1 MNGDVKNRIWR
12 PERIKLTDDINVTP
26 EVIDYCIKKFR
37 RHERRLITLEKY
49 YQNET
54 AIQGRLMDDPDKP
67 NNRVSH
73 SFAKYITK
81 IATAYFMG
89 YGVKYEVDS
98 EDDAY
103 KAAYKQALDDILDSN
118 MTKIK
123 HFEEAKEM
131 GKRGISYEL
140 LFINPE
146 GKLKTQY
153 YQANEMIPVFSQTPA
168 NFLTMVLRPY
178 TLTSI
183 DGRGDDVEYVDVY
196 TKLYVYNFVRRRG
209 GQWQLQE
216 KFSHNFSDVPVI
228 IRMNNAELKGDFED
242 VIPQIDTYDKAVSD
256 TSNNL
261 DYFSDAY
268 LVFEGIDD
276 LTATDED
283 GNELSATES
292 AKVMKENRTIL
303 APSGCKPGFITK
315 DADDTASENHKNRTF
330 KDIFFLSQVP
340 NLTDEEFAGNLSGV
354 AIKYKLFGLE
364 ELCIEKETY
373 FRSSETK
380 KVRLITEY
388 INALQNTKY
397 DWRDVKLSFDRSAV
411 ANTYEAAQTINLL
424 RDVLSEET
432 LIGLYPEIDDP
443 AAELEKKQKEQAAEE
458 NTGTGDGNEPSGDDP
473 GQSEGVF

>member
-1 MNGDVKNRIWR
+1 MNGDIKNRVSS
-12 PERIKLTDDINVTP
+12 PERIKLADDISVTP
-26 EVIDYCIKKFR
+26 EVIDYCLKKFH
-37 RHERRLITLEKY
+37 RHQRRLSTLEKY

-54 AIQGRLMDDPDKP
+54 AIQGRVMEDPEKP
-67 NNRVSH
+67 NNKISH
-73 SFAKYITK
+73 SFGKYITK

-98 EDDAY
+98 PDEAY

-131 GKRGISYEL
+131 SKRGISYEL
-140 LFINPE
+140 LFIDPS
-146 GKLKTQY
+146 GRLRTQY
-153 YQANEMIPVFSQTPA
+153 YQADEMIPVFSQTPA

-183 DGRGDDVEYVDVY
+183 DGRSNDVEYVDVY
-196 TKLYVYNFVRRRG
+196 TRLYVYNFVRRRG

-228 IRMNNAELKGDFED
+228 IRMNNAELKGDYED

-276 LTATDED
+276 LDATDED
-283 GNELSATES
+283 GNELSASDS
-292 AKVMKENRTIL
+292 AKVMKENRTIF
-303 APSGCKPGFITK
+303 APTGCKPGFITK
-315 DADDTASENHKNRTF
+315 DADDTAAENHKNRTF

-364 ELCIEKETY
+364 ELSIEKETY

-388 INALQNTKY
+388 INALKNTKY

-424 RDVLSEET
+424 RDILSDRT
-432 LIGLYPEIDDP
+432 LIGMYPEIDNPDE
-443 AAELEKKQKEQAAEE
+443 ELKQRQKEQAAAE
-458 NTGTGDGNEPSGDDP
+458 NTGDG
-473 GQSEGVF
+473 SEEIF

>member
-1 MNGDVKNRIWR
+1 MNGDIKNRVSS
-12 PERIKLTDDINVTP
+12 PERIKLADDISVTP
-26 EVIDYCIKKFR
+26 EVIDYCLKKFR
-37 RHERRLITLEKY
+37 RHQRRLSTLEKY

-54 AIQGRLMDDPDKP
+54 AIQGRVMEDPEKP
-67 NNRVSH
+67 NNKISH
-73 SFAKYITK
+73 SFGKYITK

-98 EDDAY
+98 PDEAY
-103 KAAYKQALDDILDSN
+103 KTAYKQALDDILDSN

-131 GKRGISYEL
+131 SKRGISYEL
-140 LFINPE
+140 LFIDPL
-146 GKLKTQY
+146 GRLRTQY
-153 YQANEMIPVFSQTPA
+153 YQADEMIPIFSQTPA

-183 DGRGDDVEYVDVY
+183 DGRSNDVEYVDVY

-228 IRMNNAELKGDFED
+228 IRMNNAELKGDYED

-276 LTATDED
+276 LNADDDD
-283 GNELSATES
+283 GNEMSVSDS
-292 AKVMKENRTIL
+292 AKVMKENRMIF
-303 APSGCKPGFITK
+303 APAGCKPGFITK
-315 DADDTASENHKNRTF
+315 DADDTAAENHKNRTF

-364 ELCIEKETY
+364 ELSIEKETY

-388 INALQNTKY
+388 INALKNTKY

-424 RDVLSEET
+424 RDILSDRT
-432 LIGLYPEIDDP
+432 LIGMYPEIDNPDE
-443 AAELEKKQKEQAAEE
+443 ELKQRQKEQAEAE
-458 NTGTGDGNEPSGDDP
+458 NTGEGSGNEGGD
-473 GQSEGVF
+473 EEIF

>member
-1 MNGDVKNRIWR
+1 MNGDIKNRILR
-12 PERIKLTDDINVTP
+12 PERIKLADDTDVTP

-37 RHERRLITLEKY
+37 RHERRLVTLERY

-54 AIQGRLMDDPDKP
+54 AIQSRIMDDPDKP

-89 YGVKYEVDS
+89 YGVKYEISSPD
-98 EDDAY
+98 ETY
-103 KAAYKQALDDILDSN
+103 KATYKEALDDILDSN

-153 YQANEMIPVFSQTPA
+153 YQADEIIPVFSQTPA

-178 TLTSI
+178 QLTSI
-183 DGRGDDVEYVDVY
+183 DGSGGDTEYVDIY

-228 IRMNNAELKGDFED
+228 VRMNNAELKGDFED
-242 VIPQIDTYDKAVSD
+242 VMPQIDTYDKAVSD

-276 LTATDED
+276 LLGEDED
-283 GNELSATES
+283 GNELSS
-292 AKVMKENRTIL
+292 DQVAKLMKQNRMIF
-303 APSGCKPGFITK
+303 APTGCKPGFITK
-315 DADDTASENHKNRTF
+315 DADDTTAENHKNRTF

-388 INALQNTKY
+388 INALHNTNY

-443 AAELEKKQKEQAAEE
+443 AAELKKKQKEQAAAE
-458 NTGTGDGNEPSGDDP
+458 NTGDGSESPDDS
-473 GQSEGVF
+473 SEEAKGVF